1 MLYHNPSLSSVDFGL
16 FRTPGAGLGNL
27 LFPILRAAIGREMR
41 GGALVYPTF
50 AQFKWGPL
58 LRGERDKRFYTNV
71 ARGRTAGEWG
81 DWLRS
86 RLDGPSVGE
95 REAAAATMADGV
107 IQYTGLRDYF
117 HDLAGHQSL
126 VQRWYG
132 GNMRGGPAGDDYDIA
147 VHIRLGDFVA
157 DPTQTGD
164 VNTRTSF
171 DWYRGAIAEGAKRI
185 GIANPRLL
193 VFTDGSFDEV
203 RDGLGIAGLRFDE
216 SVHAAAAIA
225 RMARAPLIVTS
236 RSTFSMWG
244 AFLGNRP
251 AIWDSTFD
259 YREYFPHR
267 ADLDISL

>member
-1 MLYHNPSLSSVDFGL
+1 MLFHNPSLSAVDFGL

-27 LFPILRAAIGREMR
+27 LFPILRAVIGREKR
-41 GGALVYPTF
+41 GGTLVYPTF
-50 AQFKWGPL
+50 AQLKWGPL

-71 ARGRTAGEWG
+71 ARGRRLAEWG

-86 RLDGPSVGE
+86 RFDGPSVNE
-95 REAAAATMADGV
+95 REAAPDMANGV

-117 HDLAGHQSL
+117 HDLASHQAL
-126 VQRWYG
+126 VQRWYAD
-132 GNMRGGPAGDDYDIA
+132 NMRGAPVGDDYDIA

-171 DWYRGAIAEGAKRI
+171 DWYRGAIAEGARRI

-203 RDGLGIAGLRFDE
+203 RDGLRMADLQFDE
-216 SVHAAAAIA
+216 SVHAAAAME
-225 RMARAPLIVTS
+225 RMSRASLIVTS

-251 AIWDSTFD
+251 AIWDSNFD
-259 YREYFPHR
+259 YREFFPER
-267 ADLDISL
+267 ADLDISM